1 MSDGPLGTPA
11 QLAAV
16 AAVLRDEDDFLVVT
30 HQNPDADALGSLLAT
45 ARILDALGKQS
56 TLLCLDPLPDNL
68 RFLPGSD
75 RLVAALP
82 TRRHARL
89 LLLDCNTPD
98 RAGPEFDAARPFER
112 AAVLDHHLTE
122 QPFGDPAYVRPSAA
136 ATGEIIVDLA
146 AALGVAPDADFAT
159 CAYTAIVGDTGG
171 FRFSNTTPRILHMA
185 ADLVAAG
192 ASPPVIAAAFFGGAP
207 ERKIR
212 LLAAV
217 LAGLELHHDGRVAM
231 LIVDQTL
238 LSAHGANRN
247 DLEGFID
254 HARSIRG
261 VEVAVQLREHAPGDW
276 RASLRATGDVNVERV
291 AASFGG
297 GGHKPAAGCP
307 LKGDRQTVRA
317 AMLQALGRALE
328 PAA

>member
-1 MSDGPLGTPA
+1 VSDGPLGTPA

-16 AAVLRDEDDFLVVT
+16 AAVLRNEDDFLVT
-30 HQNPDADALGSLLAT
+30 AHQSPDADALGSLLAFG
-45 ARILDALGKQS
+45 RICDQLGKRA
-56 TLLCLDPLPDNL
+56 TLLCLDPVPDNL
-68 RFLPGSD
+68 RFLPGLERLVPDLPSKRHD
-75 RLVAALP
+75 RLI
-82 TRRHARL
+82 
-89 LLLDCNTPD
+89 LLDCNTPD
-98 RAGPEFDAARPFER
+98 RVGPEFDAARPFAR

-136 ATGEIIVDLA
+136 ATGEIVVELA
-146 AALGVAPDADFAT
+146 AELGLSPDAAFAT

-171 FRFSNTTPRILHMA
+171 FRFSNTTPRILRMA

-192 ASPPVIAAAFFGGAP
+192 ASPQAIAAAFFGGVP
-207 ERKIR
+207 ERRVR
-212 LLAAV
+212 LLADA

-231 LIVDQTL
+231 LIIDQAL
-238 LSAHGANRN
+238 LAKHGANRN

-254 HARSIRG
+254 HARTIRG

-291 AASFGG
+291 AAGFGG

-307 LKGDRQTVRA
+307 LKGDRDAVRA